1 MFVSGR
7 VSVAQVMSCHAFT
20 DYHQKVME
28 SQLFWSC
35 ILVFRLR
42 QSNSPKAERKVVRK
56 TKRKRAAKGEEAAE
70 RENHEDSESEY
81 SEEEMEEGEGSESGE
96 SGLLEKVCGL
106 YGYTWM

>member
-1 MFVSGR
+1 
-7 VSVAQVMSCHAFT
+7 
-20 DYHQKVME
+20 ME
-28 SQLFWSC
+28 SQLFWSS

-81 SEEEMEEGEGSESGE
+81 SEEEIEEGEGSESGE